1 MTTPEQKRQNNS
13 YHSMLYGS
21 TRLAVV
27 SSWSNRNWFDKEW
40 KSMSLTE
47 CASLDTWKLR
57 GSTWSDKDEKEQA
70 HYKHQQQ
77 HICIVTICVKPSLEI
92 LQLLELAWVTV
103 RGSPLMNILTWN
115 MTSLMPKSHLS
126 RVEECQGTHGQSL
139 WDIALVRVAKQVW
152 NSRLSNLYN
161 YSVHHH
167 MILFGSL
174 GVFHGYP
181 LPMSEKLTNHY
192 H

>member
-1 MTTPEQKRQNNS
+1 MIKQELIWQGMKI
-13 YHSMLYGS
+13 HE
-21 TRLAVV
+21 
-27 SSWSNRNWFDKEW
+27 FDG
-40 KSMSLTE
+40 M
-47 CASLDTWKLR
+47 C
-57 GSTWSDKDEKEQA
+57 
-70 HYKHQQQ
+70 
-77 HICIVTICVKPSLEI
+77 KPGHLEI
-92 LQLLELAWVTV
+92 AWQHLERQGRERTGTLQASIAAHLHSHHLRQTLSGNLAITWIGMSYST
-103 RGSPLMNILTWN
+103 GFPLMNILTWN

-181 LPMSEKLTNHY
+181 LPMPEKLTNHY